1 MATLLLIHGGLW
13 EDTGAD
19 WFWGRPG
26 VIAGLEKRGFTVVA
40 PDRLR
45 QASSWADEAAHVAS
59 AVRGA
64 VAAALPARPVTV
76 VGGSFGCAVAARLAL
91 GFPALAERLLL
102 AWPAALSD
110 RFLATRFRAELARRG
125 APPRVLDSLLG
136 TDTLPSVSDEE
147 LAAITIPVGVVPP
160 VAPDPL
166 HSRSTVDALL
176 RLLPDATELPGCP
189 EAPRPE
195 FAAHLEAFITAL
207 AGFVGP

>member
-102 AWPAALSD
+102 ACAGRPQ
-110 RFLATRFRAELARRG
+110 RPVPGHPVPRRAGPARRA
-125 APPRVLDSLLG
+125 APCPR
-136 TDTLPSVSDEE
+136 
-147 LAAITIPVGVVPP
+147 
-160 VAPDPL
+160 
-166 HSRSTVDALL
+166 
-176 RLLPDATELPGCP
+176 
-189 EAPRPE
+189 
-195 FAAHLEAFITAL
+195 FAAGHGYAAKR
-207 AGFVGP
+207 V